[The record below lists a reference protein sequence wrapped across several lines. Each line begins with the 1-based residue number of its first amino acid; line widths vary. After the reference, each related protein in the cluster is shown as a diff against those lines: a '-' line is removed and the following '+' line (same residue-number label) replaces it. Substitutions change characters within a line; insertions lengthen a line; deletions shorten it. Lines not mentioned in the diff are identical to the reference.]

1 MVSINIFED
10 ITPYT
15 LSKVSSILESVKDG
29 DDLELNIA
37 SYGGEILPTISIIDL
52 IKSKNLKTT
61 ANIVGFAASAAA
73 ILALSCDVVTMS
85 SLGSLMIH
93 SAWSEMSDSDDPGIK
108 RCNQVQLQIINKRCK
123 AISDKTLKQDNWY
136 NANECLKLGLID
148 NIQDNSAIINAF
160 YAKLKSEVL
169 PMDEKVQE
177 VVENIKELVE
187 SGDVSPETAS
197 DVVEELHED
206 VRVGTPVAEEPS
218 GDGEKPSGDS
228 EKSTESTGD
237 EKPNDHDL
245 LEVIEKL
252 TEEVMNLKARVL
264 ALEDVGTKESV
275 DESASADEEV
285 KAEVGCNESED
296 EKIKNRINNIYNSI
310 TMPQAVVAN
319 APKAKNVV
327 HKVDYKTYKAFI
339 NEY

>member
-29 DDLELNIA
+29 DNLELNIA
-37 SYGGEILPTISIIDL
+37 SYGGELLPTISIIDL

-136 NANECLKLGLID
+136 NANECLELGLID

-206 VRVGTPVAEEPS
+206 VKVTETPVAEEPAVEEPAK
-218 GDGEKPSGDS
+218 D
-228 EKSTESTGD
+228 
-237 EKPNDHDL
+237 DHDL

-264 ALEDVGTKESV
+264 ALEDVKV
-275 DESASADEEV
+275 DETVDETVEEP
-285 KAEVGCNESED
+285 KAEIGCNESED

-327 HKVDYKTYKAFI
+327 QKVDYKTYKAFI

>member
-15 LSKVSSILESVKDG
+15 LSKVSNILESVKDG

-37 SYGGEILPTISIIDL
+37 SYGGELLPAISIIDL
-52 IKSKNLKTT
+52 IQSKDLKTT

-93 SAWSEMSDSDDPGIK
+93 SAWSELSEDDDPGIK

-123 AISDKTLKQDNWY
+123 AINDKTLKQDHWY
-136 NANECLKLGLID
+136 SAYDCLELGLID
-148 NIQDNSAIINAF
+148 KIQNDSTIINAF

-206 VRVGTPVAEEPS
+206 VRVETPVAEEAPV
-218 GDGEKPSGDS
+218 E
-228 EKSTESTGD
+228 

-264 ALEDVGTKESV
+264 ALEDVKV
-275 DESASADEEV
+275 DETVEEP
-285 KAEVGCNESED
+285 KAESSCGESED
-296 EKIKNRINNIYNSI
+296 DKIKNRINNIYNSI
-310 TMPQAVVAN
+310 TIPQAVIAN

-327 HKVDYKTYKAFI
+327 QKVDYKTYKAFI

>member
-15 LSKVSSILESVKDG
+15 LSKVSNILESVKDG

-37 SYGGEILPTISIIDL
+37 SYGGELLPAISIIDL
-52 IKSKNLKTT
+52 IQSKDLKTT

-93 SAWSEMSDSDDPGIK
+93 SAWSEMSDSDDPGIR

-123 AISDKTLKQDNWY
+123 AINDKTLKQDHWY
-136 NANECLKLGLID
+136 SAYDCLELGLID
-148 NIQDNSAIINAF
+148 KIQNDSTIINAF
-160 YAKLKSEVL
+160 YAKVRSEVL

-206 VRVGTPVAEEPS
+206 VKVAAPVAEEPS
-218 GDGEKPSGDS
+218 GDS
-228 EKSTESTGD
+228 EKMPTEE

-264 ALEDVGTKESV
+264 ALEDVGTKDVVE
-275 DESASADEEV
+275 EEV
-285 KAEVGCNESED
+285 KAEVGCNESDD

-310 TMPQAVVAN
+310 TMPQAVIAN

-327 HKVDYKTYKAFI
+327 QKVDYKTYKAFI

>member
-29 DDLELNIA
+29 DNLELNIA
-37 SYGGEILPTISIIDL
+37 SYGGQLLPTISIIDL

-206 VRVGTPVAEEPS
+206 VRVETPVAEEPAVEEPAK
-218 GDGEKPSGDS
+218 D
-228 EKSTESTGD
+228 
-237 EKPNDHDL
+237 DHDL

-264 ALEDVGTKESV
+264 ALEDVGAKEMV
-275 DESASADEEV
+275 DEEP
-285 KAEVGCNESED
+285 KAESNCGESED
-296 EKIKNRINNIYNSI
+296 DKIKNRINNIYNSI

-327 HKVDYKTYKAFI
+327 QKVDYKTYKAFI

>member
-15 LSKVSSILESVKDG
+15 LSKVSSILEGVKDG

-37 SYGGEILPTISIIDL
+37 SYGGQILPTISIIDL

-206 VRVGTPVAEEPS
+206 VRVETPVAEEL
-218 GDGEKPSGDS
+218 SGDS
-228 EKSTESTGD
+228 KETPTESMGD

-264 ALEDVGTKESV
+264 ALEDVGTKEMV
-275 DESASADEEV
+275 DEEL
-285 KAEVGCNESED
+285 KAESNCGESED
-296 EKIKNRINNIYNSI
+296 EKVKARINNIYNSI

-319 APKAKNVV
+319 APKAKNLVQ
-327 HKVDYKTYKAFI
+327 KVDYKTYKAFI

>member
-15 LSKVSSILESVKDG
+15 LSKVSNILESVKDG

-37 SYGGEILPTISIIDL
+37 SYGGELLPAISIIDL
-52 IKSKNLKTT
+52 IQSKHLKTT

-93 SAWSEMSDSDDPGIK
+93 SAWSELTDSDDPGIR

-123 AISDKTLKQDNWY
+123 AINDKTLKQDHWY
-136 NANECLKLGLID
+136 SAYDCLELGLID
-148 NIQDNSAIINAF
+148 KIQNDSTIINAF
-160 YAKLKSEVL
+160 YAKVRSEVL

-206 VRVGTPVAEEPS
+206 VKVETPVAEEMPS
-218 GDGEKPSGDS
+218 EEPVKD
-228 EKSTESTGD
+228 
-237 EKPNDHDL
+237 DHDL

-264 ALEDVGTKESV
+264 ALEDVGTKDTVSE
-275 DESASADEEV
+275 DEV

-296 EKIKNRINNIYNSI
+296 DKIKNRINNIYNSI

-327 HKVDYKTYKAFI
+327 QKVDYKTYKAFI

>member
-37 SYGGEILPTISIIDL
+37 SYGGELLPTISIIDL

-148 NIQDNSAIINAF
+148 NIQDNSTIINAF

-206 VRVGTPVAEEPS
+206 VKVGAPVAEEPAV
-218 GDGEKPSGDS
+218 E
-228 EKSTESTGD
+228 E

-264 ALEDVGTKESV
+264 ALEDVGTKETV
-275 DESASADEEV
+275 DESVSVDEEV
-285 KAEVGCNESED
+285 KAETGCRESED
-296 EKIKNRINNIYNSI
+296 EKVKARINYIYNSI

-319 APKAKNVV
+319 APKAKKVV
-327 HKVDYKTYKAFI
+327 QKVDYKTYKAFI

>member
-29 DDLELNIA
+29 DNLELNIA
-37 SYGGEILPTISIIDL
+37 SYGGELLPTISIIDL

-61 ANIVGFAASAAA
+61 ANVVGFAASAAA

-169 PMDEKVQE
+169 PMDKKVQE

-206 VRVGTPVAEEPS
+206 VKVGTDESAETPVAEEPAVEEPAK
-218 GDGEKPSGDS
+218 D
-228 EKSTESTGD
+228 
-237 EKPNDHDL
+237 DHDL

-264 ALEDVGTKESV
+264 ALEDVGTKEIV
-275 DESASADEEV
+275 DEEP
-285 KAEVGCNESED
+285 KAESNCGESED
-296 EKIKNRINNIYNSI
+296 DKIKNRINNIFNSI

-319 APKAKNVV
+319 APKAKKVV
-327 HKVDYKTYKAFI
+327 QKVDYKTYKAFI

>member
-37 SYGGEILPTISIIDL
+37 SYGGQLLPTISIIDL

-123 AISDKTLKQDNWY
+123 AINDKTLKQDHWY
-136 NANECLKLGLID
+136 SAYDCLELGLID
-148 NIQDNSAIINAF
+148 KIQNDSTIINAF

-206 VRVGTPVAEEPS
+206 VKVTENPVAAEEAPVE
-218 GDGEKPSGDS
+218 EKPS
-228 EKSTESTGD
+228 
-237 EKPNDHDL
+237 DHDL

-264 ALEDVGTKESV
+264 ALEDVGTKEMV
-275 DESASADEEV
+275 DEEP

-296 EKIKNRINNIYNSI
+296 DKIKNRINNIYNSI
-310 TMPQAVVAN
+310 TMPQAVIAN

-327 HKVDYKTYKAFI
+327 QKVDYKTYKAFI

>member
-37 SYGGEILPTISIIDL
+37 SYGGELLPTISIIDL

-148 NIQDNSAIINAF
+148 NIQDNSTIINAF

-206 VRVGTPVAEEPS
+206 VKVETPVAEEMPA
-218 GDGEKPSGDS
+218 E
-228 EKSTESTGD
+228 E

-264 ALEDVGTKESV
+264 ALEDVDTKEMV
-275 DESASADEEV
+275 DEEPKAETGCGESAD
-285 KAEVGCNESED
+285 D

-310 TMPQAVVAN
+310 TMPQAVIAN

>member
-37 SYGGEILPTISIIDL
+37 SYGGELLPAISIIDL
-52 IKSKNLKTT
+52 IQSKHLKTT

-85 SLGSLMIH
+85 SIGSWVIH
-93 SAWSEMSDSDDPGIK
+93 SAWSEMSDSDDPGIR

-123 AISDKTLKQDNWY
+123 AINDKTLKQDHWY
-136 NANECLKLGLID
+136 SAYDCLELGLID
-148 NIQDNSAIINAF
+148 KIQNDSTIINAF

-206 VRVGTPVAEEPS
+206 VKVETPVAAEEAPV
-218 GDGEKPSGDS
+218 E
-228 EKSTESTGD
+228 

-264 ALEDVGTKESV
+264 ALEDVDTKEMV
-275 DESASADEEV
+275 DEEP
-285 KAEVGCNESED
+285 KAEVGCSESED
-296 EKIKNRINNIYNSI
+296 DKIKNRINNIYNSI
-310 TMPQAVVAN
+310 TMPQAVIAN

-327 HKVDYKTYKAFI
+327 QKVDYKTYKAFI

>member
-15 LSKVSSILESVKDG
+15 LSKVSNILESVKDG

-37 SYGGEILPTISIIDL
+37 SYGGELLPAISIIDL
-52 IKSKNLKTT
+52 IQSKHLKTT

-93 SAWSEMSDSDDPGIK
+93 SAWSELHEDDDPGIK

-123 AISDKTLKQDNWY
+123 AINDKTLKQDHWY
-136 NANECLKLGLID
+136 NAYDCLELGLID
-148 NIQDNSAIINAF
+148 KIQNDSTIINAF
-160 YAKLKSEVL
+160 YAKVRSEVL

-187 SGDVSPETAS
+187 SGDVSLETAS
-197 DVVEELHED
+197 DVVEELSEDSGKLHED
-206 VRVGTPVAEEPS
+206 VKVETPVAAEEAPV
-218 GDGEKPSGDS
+218 E
-228 EKSTESTGD
+228 

-264 ALEDVGTKESV
+264 ALEDVGTKETV
-275 DESASADEEV
+275 DESTSVDEEV
-285 KAEVGCNESED
+285 KAESSCGESDD

>member
-93 SAWSEMSDSDDPGIK
+93 SAWSGKMSDSDDPGIK

-123 AISDKTLKQDNWY
+123 AISDKTLKHDNWY

-206 VRVGTPVAEEPS
+206 VKVETPVAEEL
-218 GDGEKPSGDS
+218 SGDS
-228 EKSTESTGD
+228 EKMPSEEPAKD
-237 EKPNDHDL
+237 DHDL

-264 ALEDVGTKESV
+264 ALEDVGTKDV
-275 DESASADEEV
+275 VEEEP
-285 KAEVGCNESED
+285 KAETGCRESED
-296 EKIKNRINNIYNSI
+296 DKIKNRINNIYNSI

-327 HKVDYKTYKAFI
+327 QKVDYKTYKAFI

>member
-15 LSKVSSILESVKDG
+15 LSKISSILENVKDG

-52 IKSKNLKTT
+52 IKSKDLKTT

-206 VRVGTPVAEEPS
+206 VKVETPVAEEPVV
-218 GDGEKPSGDS
+218 E
-228 EKSTESTGD
+228 E

-264 ALEDVGTKESV
+264 ALEDVKV
-275 DESASADEEV
+275 DETVVEEP
-285 KAEVGCNESED
+285 KAETGCSESED
-296 EKIKNRINNIYNSI
+296 DKIKNRINNIYNSI

-327 HKVDYKTYKAFI
+327 QKVDYKTYKAFI

>member
-37 SYGGEILPTISIIDL
+37 SYGGQILPTISIIDL

-93 SAWSEMSDSDDPGIK
+93 SVWSEMLDSDDPGIK

-148 NIQDNSAIINAF
+148 NIQDNSTIINAF
-160 YAKLKSEVL
+160 YAKVRSEVL

-206 VRVGTPVAEEPS
+206 VKVETPVAEEPVVEEPTK
-218 GDGEKPSGDS
+218 D
-228 EKSTESTGD
+228 
-237 EKPNDHDL
+237 DHDL

-264 ALEDVGTKESV
+264 ALEDVKV
-275 DESASADEEV
+275 DETVDEEV
-285 KAEVGCNESED
+285 KAEVGCSTSADDD

-310 TMPQAVVAN
+310 IMPQAVVAN

-327 HKVDYKTYKAFI
+327 QKVDYKTYKAFI

>member
-10 ITPYT
+10 ISTVT
-15 LSKVSSILESVKDG
+15 LARVSNLLESVKDG

-37 SYGGEILPTISIIDL
+37 SYGGELLPAISIIDL
-52 IKSKNLKTT
+52 IQSKHLKTT

-93 SAWSEMSDSDDPGIK
+93 SAWSESELADSNDPGIK

-123 AISDKTLKQDNWY
+123 AINDKTLKQDHWY
-136 NANECLKLGLID
+136 NAYDCLELGLID
-148 NIQDNSAIINAF
+148 KIQNDSTIINAF

-206 VRVGTPVAEEPS
+206 VKVNEPVAEEPVV
-218 GDGEKPSGDS
+218 E
-228 EKSTESTGD
+228 E

-264 ALEDVGTKESV
+264 ALEDVKV
-275 DESASADEEV
+275 DETVEEP
-285 KAEVGCNESED
+285 KAESSCGESED
-296 EKIKNRINNIYNSI
+296 DKIKNRINNIYNSI
-310 TMPQAVVAN
+310 TMPQAVIAN

-327 HKVDYKTYKAFI
+327 QKVDYKTYKAFI

>member
-1 MVSINIFED
+1 MASINIFED

-29 DDLELNIA
+29 DNLELNIA
-37 SYGGEILPTISIIDL
+37 SYGGELLPTISIIDL

-160 YAKLKSEVL
+160 YAKMKSEVL
-169 PMDEKVQE
+169 PMDKKVQE

-206 VRVGTPVAEEPS
+206 VKVGTDKPAETPVAEEPAVEEPAK
-218 GDGEKPSGDS
+218 D
-228 EKSTESTGD
+228 
-237 EKPNDHDL
+237 DHDL

-264 ALEDVGTKESV
+264 ALEDVKV
-275 DESASADEEV
+275 DETVDETTEEP
-285 KAEVGCNESED
+285 KAEIGCNESED
-296 EKIKNRINNIYNSI
+296 DKIKNRINNIYNSI

-327 HKVDYKTYKAFI
+327 QKVDYKTYKAFI

>member
-1 MVSINIFED
+1 MISINIFED

-15 LSKVSSILESVKDG
+15 LSKISSILENVKDG

-123 AISDKTLKQDNWY
+123 AISNKTLKQDNWY

-148 NIQDNSAIINAF
+148 NIQDNSTIINAF

-206 VRVGTPVAEEPS
+206 VKVETPVAEEPAV
-218 GDGEKPSGDS
+218 E
-228 EKSTESTGD
+228 E

-264 ALEDVGTKESV
+264 ALEDVKV
-275 DESASADEEV
+275 DETVVEEP
-285 KAEVGCNESED
+285 KAETGCGESED
-296 EKIKNRINNIYNSI
+296 DKIKNRINNIYNSI

-327 HKVDYKTYKAFI
+327 QKVDYKTYKAFI

>member
-29 DDLELNIA
+29 DNLELNIA
-37 SYGGEILPTISIIDL
+37 SYGGQILPTISIIDL

-93 SAWSEMSDSDDPGIK
+93 SAWSELTDSDDPGIR

-123 AISDKTLKQDNWY
+123 AINDKTLKQDHWY
-136 NANECLKLGLID
+136 SAYDCLELGLID
-148 NIQDNSAIINAF
+148 KIQNDSTIINAF

-187 SGDVSPETAS
+187 NGDVSPETAS

-206 VRVGTPVAEEPS
+206 VKVTENLVAEEMPS
-218 GDGEKPSGDS
+218 EEPVKD
-228 EKSTESTGD
+228 
-237 EKPNDHDL
+237 DHDL

-264 ALEDVGTKESV
+264 ALEDVGTKEMV
-275 DESASADEEV
+275 DEEP

-296 EKIKNRINNIYNSI
+296 DKIKNRINNIYNSI
-310 TMPQAVVAN
+310 TMPQAVIAN
-319 APKAKNVV
+319 APKAKKVV
-327 HKVDYKTYKAFI
+327 QKVDYKTYKAFI

>member
-15 LSKVSSILESVKDG
+15 LSKVSNILESVKDG

-37 SYGGEILPTISIIDL
+37 SYGGELLPAISIIDL
-52 IKSKNLKTT
+52 IQSKHLKTT

-93 SAWSEMSDSDDPGIK
+93 SAWSEMSDSDDPGIR

-123 AISDKTLKQDNWY
+123 AINDKTLKRDHWY
-136 NANECLKLGLID
+136 NAYDCLELGLID
-148 NIQDNSAIINAF
+148 KIQNDSTIINAF

-206 VRVGTPVAEEPS
+206 VKVETPVAEES
-218 GDGEKPSGDS
+218 MDKPAKD
-228 EKSTESTGD
+228 
-237 EKPNDHDL
+237 DHDL

-264 ALEDVGTKESV
+264 ALEDVGTKETV
-275 DESASADEEV
+275 DEEV
-285 KAEVGCNESED
+285 KAESSCNESED
-296 EKIKNRINNIYNSI
+296 DKIKNRINNIYNSI
-310 TMPQAVVAN
+310 TMPQAVIAN

-327 HKVDYKTYKAFI
+327 QKVDYKTYKAFI

>member
-37 SYGGEILPTISIIDL
+37 SYGGQLLPTISIIDL

-206 VRVGTPVAEEPS
+206 VKVGAPVAEEPAVEEPAK
-218 GDGEKPSGDS
+218 D
-228 EKSTESTGD
+228 
-237 EKPNDHDL
+237 DHDL

-264 ALEDVGTKESV
+264 ALEDVDTKEMV
-275 DESASADEEV
+275 DEEP

-296 EKIKNRINNIYNSI
+296 DKIKNRINNIYNSI
-310 TMPQAVVAN
+310 TMPQAVIAN

-327 HKVDYKTYKAFI
+327 QKVDYKTYKAFI

>member
-37 SYGGEILPTISIIDL
+37 SYGGQLLPTISIIDL

-148 NIQDNSAIINAF
+148 NIQDNSTIINAF

-206 VRVGTPVAEEPS
+206 VKVETPVAEEPVVEEPAK
-218 GDGEKPSGDS
+218 D
-228 EKSTESTGD
+228 
-237 EKPNDHDL
+237 DHDL

-264 ALEDVGTKESV
+264 ALEDVKV
-275 DESASADEEV
+275 DETVDEEV

-296 EKIKNRINNIYNSI
+296 EKVKNRINNIYNSI

-327 HKVDYKTYKAFI
+327 QKVDYKTYKAFI

>member
-10 ITPYT
+10 ISAAT
-15 LSKVSSILESVKDG
+15 LAKISNLLESVKDG
-29 DDLELNIA
+29 DDLELNIC
-37 SYGGEILPTISIIDL
+37 SYGGLILDTFGIIDL
-52 IKSKNLKTT
+52 IQSKHLKTT

-93 SAWSEMSDSDDPGIK
+93 SAWSESELADSDDPGIK

-123 AISDKTLKQDNWY
+123 AINDKTLKQDHWY
-136 NANECLKLGLID
+136 SADECLELGLID
-148 NIQDNSAIINAF
+148 KIQNNSTIINAF

-206 VRVGTPVAEEPS
+206 VKVEEPIAAEEAPVEEPAK
-218 GDGEKPSGDS
+218 D
-228 EKSTESTGD
+228 
-237 EKPNDHDL
+237 DHDL

-264 ALEDVGTKESV
+264 ALEDVGTKETVS
-275 DESASADEEV
+275 DEEV
-285 KAEVGCNESED
+285 KAESSCNESDD

-310 TMPQAVVAN
+310 TMPQAVIAN

-327 HKVDYKTYKAFI
+327 QKVDYKTYKAFI

>member
-29 DDLELNIA
+29 DNLELNIA
-37 SYGGEILPTISIIDL
+37 SYGGQILPTISIIDL

-206 VRVGTPVAEEPS
+206 VKVETPVAEEPAV
-218 GDGEKPSGDS
+218 
-228 EKSTESTGD
+228 D
-237 EKPNDHDL
+237 EPAKDDHDL

-264 ALEDVGTKESV
+264 ALEDVGTKETV
-275 DESASADEEV
+275 DEEP
-285 KAEVGCNESED
+285 KAESNCGESED
-296 EKIKNRINNIYNSI
+296 DKIKNRINNIYNSI

-319 APKAKNVV
+319 APKAKKVV
-327 HKVDYKTYKAFI
+327 QKVDYKTYKAFI

>member
-1 MVSINIFED
+1 MVRINIFED

-15 LSKVSSILESVKDG
+15 LSKVSSILESVKDD

-37 SYGGEILPTISIIDL
+37 SYGGELLPAISIIDL
-52 IKSKNLKTT
+52 IQSKHLKTT

-123 AISDKTLKQDNWY
+123 AINDKTLKQDHWY
-136 NANECLKLGLID
+136 SAYDCLELGLID
-148 NIQDNSAIINAF
+148 KIQNDSTIINAF

-206 VRVGTPVAEEPS
+206 VKVETPVAAEEAPV
-218 GDGEKPSGDS
+218 E
-228 EKSTESTGD
+228 

-264 ALEDVGTKESV
+264 ALEDVDTKEMV
-275 DESASADEEV
+275 DEEP

-310 TMPQAVVAN
+310 TMPQAVIAN

-327 HKVDYKTYKAFI
+327 QKVDYKTYKAFI

>member
-1 MVSINIFED
+1 MASINIFED

-37 SYGGEILPTISIIDL
+37 SYGGELLPAISIIDL
-52 IKSKNLKTT
+52 IQSKHLKTT

-93 SAWSEMSDSDDPGIK
+93 SAWSEMSDSDDPGIR

-123 AISDKTLKQDNWY
+123 AINDKTLKQDHWY
-136 NANECLKLGLID
+136 SAYDCLELGLID
-148 NIQDNSAIINAF
+148 KIQNDSTIINAF

-169 PMDEKVQE
+169 PMDKKVQE

-206 VRVGTPVAEEPS
+206 VRITENPVAAEEAPVE
-218 GDGEKPSGDS
+218 EKPS
-228 EKSTESTGD
+228 
-237 EKPNDHDL
+237 DHDL

-264 ALEDVGTKESV
+264 ALEDVGTKEMV
-275 DESASADEEV
+275 DEEP

-296 EKIKNRINNIYNSI
+296 DKIKNRINNIYNSI
-310 TMPQAVVAN
+310 TMPQAVIAN

-327 HKVDYKTYKAFI
+327 QKVDYKTYKAFI

>member
-10 ITPYT
+10 ISAAT
-15 LSKVSSILESVKDG
+15 LARISNLLESVKDG
-29 DDLELNIA
+29 DDLELNIC
-37 SYGGEILPTISIIDL
+37 SYGGLILDTFGIIDL
-52 IKSKNLKTT
+52 IQSKHLKTT

-93 SAWSEMSDSDDPGIK
+93 SAWSESELADSNDPGIK

-123 AISDKTLKQDNWY
+123 AINDKTLKQDHWY
-136 NANECLKLGLID
+136 SADECLELGLID
-148 NIQDNSAIINAF
+148 KIQNNSTIINAF

-206 VRVGTPVAEEPS
+206 VRVETPVAEEAPV
-218 GDGEKPSGDS
+218 E
-228 EKSTESTGD
+228 

-264 ALEDVGTKESV
+264 ALEDVGTKETVSE
-275 DESASADEEV
+275 DEV

-310 TMPQAVVAN
+310 TMPQAVIAN

-327 HKVDYKTYKAFI
+327 QKVDYKTYKAFI

>member
-29 DDLELNIA
+29 DNLELNIA
-37 SYGGEILPTISIIDL
+37 SYGGELLPTISIIDL

-169 PMDEKVQE
+169 PMDKKVQE

-206 VRVGTPVAEEPS
+206 VKVTETPVAEEPAVEEPAK
-218 GDGEKPSGDS
+218 D
-228 EKSTESTGD
+228 
-237 EKPNDHDL
+237 DHDL

-264 ALEDVGTKESV
+264 ALEDVGTKETV
-275 DESASADEEV
+275 DEEP
-285 KAEVGCNESED
+285 KAESNCGESED
-296 EKIKNRINNIYNSI
+296 EKIKNRINNIYNNI

-327 HKVDYKTYKAFI
+327 QKVDYKTYKAFI

>member
-1 MVSINIFED
+1 MASINIFED

-37 SYGGEILPTISIIDL
+37 SYGGELLPAISIIDL
-52 IKSKNLKTT
+52 IQSKHLKTT

-93 SAWSEMSDSDDPGIK
+93 SAWSELTDSNDPGIR

-123 AISDKTLKQDNWY
+123 AINDKTLKQDHWY
-136 NANECLKLGLID
+136 RAYDCLELGLID
-148 NIQDNSAIINAF
+148 KIQNDSTIINAF

-169 PMDEKVQE
+169 PMDKKVQE

-206 VRVGTPVAEEPS
+206 VRVTENPVAAEEAPVE
-218 GDGEKPSGDS
+218 EKPS
-228 EKSTESTGD
+228 
-237 EKPNDHDL
+237 DHDL

-264 ALEDVGTKESV
+264 ALEDVGTKETV
-275 DESASADEEV
+275 DEEP

-296 EKIKNRINNIYNSI
+296 DKIKNRINNIYNSI
-310 TMPQAVVAN
+310 TMPQAVIAN

-327 HKVDYKTYKAFI
+327 QKVDYKTYKAFI

>member
-29 DDLELNIA
+29 DNLELNIA

-93 SAWSEMSDSDDPGIK
+93 SAWTEMSDSDDPGIK

-206 VRVGTPVAEEPS
+206 VKVETPVAEEMPAEEPVK
-218 GDGEKPSGDS
+218 D
-228 EKSTESTGD
+228 
-237 EKPNDHDL
+237 DHDL

-264 ALEDVGTKESV
+264 ALEDVGTKETV
-275 DESASADEEV
+275 DESTSVDEEV
-285 KAEVGCNESED
+285 KAETGCRESED
-296 EKIKNRINNIYNSI
+296 EKVKARINNIFNSI

-327 HKVDYKTYKAFI
+327 QKVDYKTYKAFI

>member
-1 MVSINIFED
+1 MASINIFED

-37 SYGGEILPTISIIDL
+37 SYGGELLPAISIIDL
-52 IKSKNLKTT
+52 IQSKHLKTT

-93 SAWSEMSDSDDPGIK
+93 SAWSEMSDSDDPGIR

-123 AISDKTLKQDNWY
+123 AINDKTLKQDHWY
-136 NANECLKLGLID
+136 SAYDCLELGLID
-148 NIQDNSAIINAF
+148 KIQNDSTIINAF

-169 PMDEKVQE
+169 PMDKKVQE

-206 VRVGTPVAEEPS
+206 VRVTENPVAAEEAPVE
-218 GDGEKPSGDS
+218 EKPS
-228 EKSTESTGD
+228 
-237 EKPNDHDL
+237 DHDL

-264 ALEDVGTKESV
+264 ALEDVGTKEMV
-275 DESASADEEV
+275 DEEP

-296 EKIKNRINNIYNSI
+296 DKIKNRINNIYNSI
-310 TMPQAVVAN
+310 TMPQAVIAN

-327 HKVDYKTYKAFI
+327 QKVDYKTYKAFI

>member
-29 DDLELNIA
+29 DNLELNIA
-37 SYGGEILPTISIIDL
+37 SYGGELLPTISIIDL

-136 NANECLKLGLID
+136 NANECLELGLID

-206 VRVGTPVAEEPS
+206 VKVTETPVAEEPAVEEPAK
-218 GDGEKPSGDS
+218 D
-228 EKSTESTGD
+228 
-237 EKPNDHDL
+237 DHDL

-264 ALEDVGTKESV
+264 ALEDVGTKETV
-275 DESASADEEV
+275 DEEP
-285 KAEVGCNESED
+285 KAESNCGESED
-296 EKIKNRINNIYNSI
+296 DKIKNRINNIYNSI

-327 HKVDYKTYKAFI
+327 QKVDYKTYKAFI

>member
-37 SYGGEILPTISIIDL
+37 SYGGQILPTISIIDL

-148 NIQDNSAIINAF
+148 NIQDNSTIINAF

-206 VRVGTPVAEEPS
+206 VKVETPVAEEPAVEEES
-218 GDGEKPSGDS
+218 APS
-228 EKSTESTGD
+228 
-237 EKPNDHDL
+237 DHDL

-252 TEEVMNLKARVL
+252 TEEVMNLKSRVL
-264 ALEDVGTKESV
+264 ALEDVDVKETV
-275 DESASADEEV
+275 DEEV

-327 HKVDYKTYKAFI
+327 QKVDYKTYKAFI

>member
-37 SYGGEILPTISIIDL
+37 SYGGELLPAISIIDL
-52 IKSKNLKTT
+52 IQSKHLKTT

-93 SAWSEMSDSDDPGIK
+93 SAWSEMSDSDDPGIR

-123 AISDKTLKQDNWY
+123 AINDKTLKQDHWY
-136 NANECLKLGLID
+136 SAYDCLELGLID
-148 NIQDNSAIINAF
+148 KIQNDSTIINAF
-160 YAKLKSEVL
+160 YAKVRSEVL

-206 VRVGTPVAEEPS
+206 VKVTENPVAEETPV
-218 GDGEKPSGDS
+218 E
-228 EKSTESTGD
+228 

-264 ALEDVGTKESV
+264 ALENVGTKETVSE
-275 DESASADEEV
+275 DEP
-285 KAEVGCNESED
+285 KAESSCGESED
-296 EKIKNRINNIYNSI
+296 DKIKNRINNIYNSI
-310 TMPQAVVAN
+310 TMPQAVIAN

-327 HKVDYKTYKAFI
+327 QKVDYKTYKAFI

>member
-37 SYGGEILPTISIIDL
+37 SYGGQILPTISIIDL

-148 NIQDNSAIINAF
+148 NIQDNSTIINAF

-206 VRVGTPVAEEPS
+206 VKVETPVAEEL
-218 GDGEKPSGDS
+218 SGDS
-228 EKSTESTGD
+228 EKMPTEEPAKD
-237 EKPNDHDL
+237 DHDL

-264 ALEDVGTKESV
+264 ALEDVGTKETV
-275 DESASADEEV
+275 DEEP
-285 KAEVGCNESED
+285 KAESNCGESED
-296 EKIKNRINNIYNSI
+296 DKIKNRINNIYNSI

-327 HKVDYKTYKAFI
+327 QKVDYKTYKAFI

>member
-37 SYGGEILPTISIIDL
+37 SYGGQILPTISIIDL

-148 NIQDNSAIINAF
+148 NIQDNSTIINAF

-206 VRVGTPVAEEPS
+206 VKVETPVAEEPAVEEPVK
-218 GDGEKPSGDS
+218 D
-228 EKSTESTGD
+228 
-237 EKPNDHDL
+237 DHDL

-264 ALEDVGTKESV
+264 ALEDVGTKDV
-275 DESASADEEV
+275 VDEEV
-285 KAEVGCNESED
+285 KAESNCGESDD

-327 HKVDYKTYKAFI
+327 QKVDYKTYKAFI

>member
-29 DDLELNIA
+29 DNLELNIA
-37 SYGGEILPTISIIDL
+37 SYGGELLPTISIIDL

-197 DVVEELHED
+197 DVVEELHEA
-206 VRVGTPVAEEPS
+206 VKVTETPVAEEPAVEEPAK
-218 GDGEKPSGDS
+218 D
-228 EKSTESTGD
+228 
-237 EKPNDHDL
+237 DHDL

-264 ALEDVGTKESV
+264 ALEDVGTKEIV
-275 DESASADEEV
+275 DEEP
-285 KAEVGCNESED
+285 KAEIGCNESED
-296 EKIKNRINNIYNSI
+296 DKIKNRINNIYNSI

-327 HKVDYKTYKAFI
+327 QKVDYKTYKAFI